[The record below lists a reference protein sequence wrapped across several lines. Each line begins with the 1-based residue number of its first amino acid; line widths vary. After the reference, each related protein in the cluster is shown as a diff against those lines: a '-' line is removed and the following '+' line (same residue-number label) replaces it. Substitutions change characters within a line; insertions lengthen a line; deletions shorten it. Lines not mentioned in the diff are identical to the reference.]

1 MLFRLAEVHLFKDIQ
16 DLRDSVQVGFF
27 LGLHL
32 AVPVVF
38 DGIMGPTREI
48 LSDRGPF
55 VAKSHHSQG
64 QDPIFLIAPGI
75 LRDSFSEVVVP
86 SLPALLSSAVFEMLG
101 HFRPGLGSEHADHHH
116 QHIVLLLSP
125 YPFLDLPA
133 PLLSDLLMLRR
144 WHVLLGSPLPSVPS
158 YLERRA
164 EAGLLLEFSLHGWRL
179 DLNLNIIEGRE
190 FKMPGS

>member
-1 MLFRLAEVHLFKDIQ
+1 MLFRLAEVHLFKDLQ
-16 DLRDSVQVGFF
+16 NLRDSVQVGFL

-38 DGIMGPTREI
+38 DGIVGPAREI
-48 LSDRGPF
+48 LGDRGPF
-55 VAKSHHSQG
+55 VSEGHHTQG

-86 SLPALLSSAVFEMLG
+86 SLPALLSSAIFEMLG

-125 YPFLDLPA
+125 NPFLDLPT
-133 PLLSDLLMLRR
+133 PLLSHLLILWR
-144 WHVLLGSPLPSVPS
+144 WHVLLGSP
-158 YLERRA
+158 
-164 EAGLLLEFSLHGWRL
+164 
-179 DLNLNIIEGRE
+179 
-190 FKMPGS
+190 